1 MTQKFNLHESKFY
14 LQHFGVKSLIRLLIR
29 RLVIMPLPRRPT
41 SLLKFPAFDS

>member
-1 MTQKFNLHESKFY
+1 MAPKFNLHESKFY
-14 LQHFGVKSLIRLLIR
+14 LQHGVKSLIR